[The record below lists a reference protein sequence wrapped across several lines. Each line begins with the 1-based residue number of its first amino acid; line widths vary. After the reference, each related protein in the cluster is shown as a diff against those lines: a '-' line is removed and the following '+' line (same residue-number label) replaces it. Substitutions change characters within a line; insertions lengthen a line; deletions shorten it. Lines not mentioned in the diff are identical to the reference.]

1 MSITSLRLYRFR
13 FYYAILKTVK
23 YSTFF
28 PKSTKREFKED
39 LSANAVLLQKAGYI
53 DQLMAGSYTLL
64 PLGFKVVEN
73 IKKIIREELDATGAQ
88 EMLMPLLHP
97 REIRDQ
103 TGRWSDPDVKQI
115 MYQFKDIHE
124 KEFGLSFTHE
134 EIVMHILGKFVQSY
148 KDLPVK
154 VYHFSTKFRNEPR
167 AKSGILRGREFM
179 MKDLYSAHVSEE
191 DMYKY
196 YDLVKS
202 VYPKIFARMGLEV
215 KVVEASG
222 GVFTDKNSHEFQVLS
237 DVGED
242 TVYYCDCKDNKCDC
256 NFAQNDEIYK
266 GKEGDKCPECD
277 DCNVKSSKAIEVGN
291 IFPLGTRYSE
301 KMNVLYKDKTGAEN
315 KIWFASYGI
324 GPTRTMG
331 TLVEMFHDEK
341 GIVWP
346 DSVTPFKG
354 YLVSLNKNEG
364 AERVEKALEEAG
376 IEVLTD
382 DRDISAGEKF
392 ANADLLGFPYRLVVS
407 EKTGDKVEVKKRN
420 EEKAE
425 LLSIDQLIS
434 KINQ

>member
-1 MSITSLRLYRFR
+1 MST
-13 FYYAILKTVK
+13 
-23 YSTFF
+23 
-28 PKSTKREFKED
+28 
-39 LSANAVLLQKAGYI
+39 NAVLLAKAGYI

-64 PLGFKVVEN
+64 PLGFKVVEK
-73 IKKIIREELDATGAQ
+73 IKNIIREELNATGAQ

-97 REIRDQ
+97 REIWDQ

-115 MYQFKDIHE
+115 MYQFKDIHD

-191 DMYKY
+191 DMHKY

-202 VYPKIFARMGLEV
+202 VYPKIFERMGLTV

-242 TVYYCDCKDNKCDC
+242 TIFYCDCKDNKCDC
-256 NFAQNDEIYK
+256 NFAQNDEIFK

-277 DCNVKSSKAIEVGN
+277 DCLIKSSRAIEVGN

-301 KMNVLYKDKTGAEN
+301 KMNVLYADQDGTKKP
-315 KIWFASYGI
+315 IWFASYGI
-324 GPTRTMG
+324 GPTRVMG
-331 TLVEMFHDEK
+331 TLVEVFHDDK

-346 DSVTPFKG
+346 SSVAPFQV
-354 YLVSLNKNEG
+354 YLVSIGKNEE
-364 AERVEKALEEAG
+364 AEKIEKELEKAG
-376 IEVLTD
+376 IEVLLD
-382 DRDISAGEKF
+382 DRDVSAGEKF
-392 ANADLLGFPYRLVVS
+392 ANADLLGFPYRLVIS
-407 EKTGDKVEVKKRN
+407 EKTGEKIEFKKRS
-420 EEKAE
+420 EENVE
-425 LLSIDQLIS
+425 LLSLPEVIS
-434 KINQ
+434 RISQ

>member
-1 MSITSLRLYRFR
+1 M
-13 FYYAILKTVK
+13 K

-39 LSANAVLLQKAGYI
+39 LSVNAILLQKAGYI

-64 PLGFKVVEN
+64 PLGFRVVEK
-73 IKKIIREELDATGAQ
+73 IKNIIREELNATGAQ

-97 REIRDQ
+97 REIWDQ

-191 DMYKY
+191 DMYEY
-196 YDLVKS
+196 YNLVKFA
-202 VYPKIFARMGLEV
+202 YPKIFERMGLTV

-242 TVYYCDCKDNKCDC
+242 TVFYCDCKDDKCDC
-256 NFAQNDEIYK
+256 KFAQNDEIYK
-266 GKEGDKCPECD
+266 GKEGDKCPECE
-277 DCNVKSSKAIEVGN
+277 DCTIKSSKAIEVGN

-301 KMNVLYKDKTGAEN
+301 KMGVLYKDKDGKEN
-315 KIWFASYGI
+315 PIWFASYGI

-331 TLVEMFHDEK
+331 TIVEMFHDER
-341 GIVWP
+341 GIIWP
-346 DSVTPFKG
+346 ASVTPFHV
-354 YLVSLNKNEG
+354 YLISLNKNEE
-364 AERVEKALEEAG
+364 AEKIEKEMEKAG
-376 IEVLTD
+376 IEVLMD
-382 DRDISAGEKF
+382 DRNVSAGEKF

-407 EKTGDKVEVKKRN
+407 EKTGDKIEVKKRN
-420 EEKAE
+420 EEATE
-425 LLSIDQLIS
+425 LLSVEDVIS
-434 KINQ
+434 KLSQ